1 VQSVKVTVSE
11 NTVVEPQ
18 AYRNAMSHFAGAVQ
32 LVTTNGSAGRRGLT
46 LTACCSVSDN
56 PATVLV
62 CLQKAHEYNRLFIEN
77 GVFAINT
84 LSAAHQKLSD
94 AFSGRFQMTQDER
107 FDLAEWQTLTTG
119 APVLRDA
126 LASFDCRIISVQE
139 HSTHYVVFGE
149 VVGVAEKTDEE
160 ALIYLNRRYHSLP
173 L

>member
-1 VQSVKVTVSE
+1 MTA
-11 NTVVEPQ
+11 VEPQ
-18 AYRNAMSHFAGAVQ
+18 TYRNAMSHFAGAVQ
-32 LVTTNGSAGRRGLT
+32 LVTTDGKSGRRGLT

-62 CLQKAHEYNRLFIEN
+62 CLQKVHEYNKLFIEN

-84 LSAAHQKLSD
+84 LSSAHQKLSD

-107 FDLAEWQTLTTG
+107 FALAQWQTLTTG
-119 APVLRDA
+119 APVLADA
-126 LASFDCRIISVQE
+126 LASFDCIVTSVQE

-149 VVGVAEKTDEE
+149 VVGVSQKTDEE
-160 ALIYLNRRYHSLP
+160 ALIYLNRRYHTLP